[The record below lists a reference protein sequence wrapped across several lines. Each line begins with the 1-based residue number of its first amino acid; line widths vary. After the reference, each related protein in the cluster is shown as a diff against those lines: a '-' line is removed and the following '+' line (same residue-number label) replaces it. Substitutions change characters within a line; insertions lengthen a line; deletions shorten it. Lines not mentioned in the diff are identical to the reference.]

1 MKKYFTNVLYTNKN
15 RNIGLHLTNNRF
27 VEGILLDVKRNHI
40 VLEIN
45 EDIVYLAI
53 DQIQA
58 LSKNTT
64 DLGLAMKPIPHLVRE
79 DLTDVLIALRY
90 HWVTLNNYSNHSF
103 FGVLSCI
110 HEDYII
116 LIHNKELLY
125 VPISHITDISGEITI
140 NDYTFLNKKE
150 QRTIQQLYRSGLRKE
165 TFEIQ
170 DENLIHEQE
179 KYTPADIKI
188 IGDITELI
196 NNNEEVAQ
204 KESSSILYAK
214 DNLSISEIAEPKKD
228 VLEENAFAP
237 QFEEELEIYPAEIL
251 NHLDEEQHIAHSD
264 NQLVLSTNPLKVK
277 EKSVLLTAWS
287 TMNSDQST
295 VAQQKET
302 NSIRKTTTQTRSFS
316 NQLIESSNSEDKQ
329 ETSNKISQVSEKKKI
344 K

>member
-1 MKKYFTNVLYTNKN
+1 MLYTNKN

-53 DQIQA
+53 NQIQA

-64 DLGLAMKPIPHLVRE
+64 DLGLVMNSIPHLVRD

-150 QRTIQQLYRSGLRKE
+150 QRTIQQLYRSGLSKE

-179 KYTPADIKI
+179 KDTPADMKI
-188 IGDITELI
+188 IEEMTKPI
-196 NNNEEVAQ
+196 NNNEDIDQ
-204 KESSSILYAK
+204 KESSSILNAK
-214 DNLSISEIAEPKKD
+214 DNLSISEIAEHLKQA
-228 VLEENAFAP
+228 LEENAFSP
-237 QFEEELEIYPAEIL
+237 QLDEKLEINAAEIITQQA
-251 NHLDEEQHIAHSD
+251 EEQNIDTSAE
-264 NQLVLSTNPLKVK
+264 QQILSTSPLKVK

-295 VAQQKET
+295 VAQLKET